1 MIVYFYIL
9 TPILAITRGESMIST
24 GISHLDKLTGGLKLG
39 DNVVFK
45 IESGVPIEYFIKS
58 YFNSSHEFNK
68 SVIYINF
75 NYSPHTIYKRFHEI
89 FTRANVTLI
98 DAFTHGKGNSD
109 PVFLDFYYQKNQE
122 DIREVICIENPRDIS
137 SFLEKMNQIQEVHRE
152 GSFYIF
158 DSLTGMNELWKDEQA
173 VLDLFAFTCPKLY
186 DLNTIA
192 YWVYEKNAHT
202 KKFIAGITHITQ
214 IVFSLLNTDEDY
226 YDLKV
231 LKLEDRPDTS
241 VAGAHSF
248 KIVNRSIEFQ
258 EQRELMPFHIG
269 TRVKELRKSQ
279 HITQSDLAR
288 QLGMTPGAISQ
299 IENDITS
306 PSLHTLVQLS
316 RIFNRPVEHF
326 ISENTLDEPRRG
338 FTIFN
343 RNEEQGEENQ
353 DLLMR
358 DLTRDSVPGIQVYHI
373 TLKKNNSIERPLFLH
388 KGREFFTVIDGT
400 ISVTIHDEDHFL
412 SSGDSIYLETAFIE
426 KWLNPSSE
434 DCHIMY
440 LLL

>member
-1 MIVYFYIL
+1 
-9 TPILAITRGESMIST
+9 MIST
-24 GISHLDKLTGGLKLG
+24 GITHLDKITGGLRLG

-45 IESGVPIEYFIKS
+45 IESGIPIEYFIKS

-68 SVIYINF
+68 NVIYINF
-75 NYSPHTIYKRFHEI
+75 NYSPHTIYKRFHEL
-89 FTRANVTLI
+89 FTRANVTLV

-109 PVFLDFYYQKNQE
+109 PVFLDFYYQKQQE
-122 DIREVICIENPRDIS
+122 DIKEVICIENPRDIS
-137 SFLEKMNQIQEVHRE
+137 SFLEKMNQIQEVNKE

-192 YWVYEKNAHT
+192 YWVYEKNAHS
-202 KKFIAGITHITQ
+202 KKFIAGINHITQ

-231 LKLEDRPDTS
+231 LKLEDRPTTS
-241 VAGAHSF
+241 VAGSHSF
-248 KIVNRSIEFQ
+248 KIINRSIEFQ
-258 EQRELMPFHIG
+258 EQRDLIPFHIG

-279 HITQSDLAR
+279 NITQSDLAR

-306 PSLHTLVQLS
+306 PSLQTLVQLS

-326 ISENTLDEPRRG
+326 ISEDSFNKVRKG
-338 FTIFN
+338 FEIFN
-343 RNEEQGEENQ
+343 KKDIPQETNR
-353 DLLMR
+353 DILMEK
-358 DLTRDSVPGIQVYHI
+358 LTNDSVPGVQVFYI
-373 TLKKNNSIERPLFLH
+373 TFKKNDSIERPLFLH
-388 KGREFFTVIDGT
+388 KGREFFTVIRGT
-400 ISVTIHDEDHFL
+400 INIVIQNEDYTL
-412 SSGDSIYLETAFIE
+412 SAGDSIYLETTFIE
-426 KWLNPSSE
+426 KWFNPSSE
-434 DCHIMY
+434 DCQIMY